1 MKPNVKVESFR
12 YLLKYVYIEIY
23 KTFNWRVVS

>member
-23 KTFNWRVVS
+23 KTFN